1 MRDHDAGLRADERN
15 LGMGPRECRHSEE
28 LSPIRAKEG
37 DKITRCPSNIG
48 VQIPPL
54 TYSSSDT
61 DSRSSHEGTEL
72 SHQQVVMDDEAYEE
86 TKKGYNT
93 HMVVIGSEEANLVD
107 DNNDSITGD
116 MRDGDAKDEHT
127 DRTSLLKDDWG

>member
-37 DKITRCPSNIG
+37 DKITRCSSNIG

-61 DSRSSHEGTEL
+61 DSRSSHEGPEV
-72 SHQQVVMDDEAYEE
+72 SHQNILIDDEE
-86 TKKGYNT
+86 TRQRYNT
-93 HMVVIGSEEANLVD
+93 HTVVIGSEEPIL
-107 DNNDSITGD
+107 G
-116 MRDGDAKDEHT
+116 G
-127 DRTSLLKDDWG
+127 